1 MSLTDRETKSRRTL
15 EELAGKLA
23 VSAAQAGYASG
34 LQLAAARDGEASD
47 AGRATETTTASTAK
61 SGVVEESAASAVQQ
75 GTKSLTGVLGALTNL
90 NPIVAGL
97 MKIFGGGRSE
107 ETIATLTKIERPA
120 AISYQGGVSDRTG
133 WGMGEIDY
141 SASGMP
147 RAVVGSTPRQVV
159 VQVQA
164 IDSRSFL
171 DHRDEIASAVRQ
183 ALLESHGLGDVMR
196 EV

>member
-1 MSLTDRETKSRRTL
+1 MSLTDRETESRRKL

-23 VSAAQAGYASG
+23 VSAAQAGYVSG
-34 LQLAAARDGEASD
+34 LQLASAKDGSESSAAGASESK
-47 AGRATETTTASTAK
+47 ASNLTASNV
-61 SGVVEESAASAVQQ
+61 SEQSAAGATGQSL
-75 GTKSLTGVLGALTNL
+75 KSLTGVLGTMANL

-97 MKIFGGGRSE
+97 MKIFGGGGSDE
-107 ETIATLTKIERPA
+107 AAATLTKIERPDA
-120 AISYQGGVSDRTG
+120 TRYQGGVSERTG

-141 SASGMP
+141 SASGLP
-147 RAVVGSTPRQVV
+147 RAAGSGSPVQVV

-164 IDSRSFL
+164 IDSRSFI

>member
-1 MSLTDRETKSRRTL
+1 VAATPTVNSEGG
-15 EELAGKLA
+15 AGT
-23 VSAAQAGYASG
+23 AGTQTVKTS
-34 LQLAAARDGEASD
+34 
-47 AGRATETTTASTAK
+47 STAVK
-61 SGVVEESAASAVQQ
+61 SASSAPTESV
-75 GTKSLTGVLGALTNL
+75 KSLTGTLGSLANL

-97 MKIFGGGRSE
+97 MKLFGRGSTE
-107 ETIATLTKIERPA
+107 ETATLAKIERPA
-120 AISYQGGVSDRTG
+120 SMNYQGGVAERTG

-147 RAVVGSTPRQVV
+147 RAVERYASTPVV

-171 DHRDEIASAVRQ
+171 DHRDEIASAVKQ